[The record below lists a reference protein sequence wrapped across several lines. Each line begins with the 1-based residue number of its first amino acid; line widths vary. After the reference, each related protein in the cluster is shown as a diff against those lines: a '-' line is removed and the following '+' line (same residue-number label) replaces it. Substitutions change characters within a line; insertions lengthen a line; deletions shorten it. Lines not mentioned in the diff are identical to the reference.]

1 MTDAQLKELAKEN
14 NYEPTYEL
22 LSFARLVLINARAQ
36 DLAAIA
42 MNIRAA
48 VRQEREEC
56 AGACEDIELDQWAL
70 YKGRPPYKGNE
81 DGRADMYVQ
90 GVSDGAGRCVAAIR
104 ARGQA

>member
-1 MTDAQLKELAKEN
+1 MTDAQLEGLAIAN

-22 LSFARLVLINARAQ
+22 LSFARLVLINARAL

-56 AGACEDIELDQWAL
+56 AKVCESEGARVDASWASC
-70 YKGRPPYKGNE
+70 
-81 DGRADMYVQ
+81 A
-90 GVSDGAGRCVAAIR
+90 AAIR
-104 ARGQA
+104 AREQA

>member
-22 LSFARLVLINARAQ
+22 LSFARLALINARAL

-56 AGACEDIELDQWAL
+56 AKVCESEGVRVDAGWASC
-70 YKGRPPYKGNE
+70 
-81 DGRADMYVQ
+81 A
-90 GVSDGAGRCVAAIR
+90 AAIR